1 MAQEVM
7 QRVRANVSQV
17 PTLYTVLSAPL
28 ANLYN
33 PAIYGQVNPTILPL
47 GTVVEMEINNHDV
60 GNHPFHLHG
69 HNFQVVNRFGGAP
82 SIPDMPNPWPV
93 TPMRRDVVIIPGGGS
108 VTIRFVADNPGVSLF
123 HCHIEWHVEAG
134 LTATIIEAPDVLQ
147 NSKPYIPN
155 SHKTACKLQK
165 ISMKGNAAGNYKN
178 WLDLTGANTSPP
190 LDSWG

>member
-1 MAQEVM
+1 VP
-7 QRVRANVSQV
+7 QV

-28 ANLYN
+28 TNLYN

-47 GTVVEMEINNHDV
+47 GTVVEMQIDNHDV

-93 TPMRRDVVIIPGGGS
+93 TPMRRDVIIIPGGGS

-147 NSKPYIPN
+147 KSKPYIPT